1 MLKEQKRKMK
11 SQENNWNVK
20 YCLNKWRQF
29 GAKLELNSLKIISS
43 ISDEHQALLMGMLP
57 ARVPLAQNMVQMSS
71 ATAWFWIIW
80 WRHASVQTWTWQSN
94 HHTQL
99 CFFPTNGAQIKSGF
113 QASCVNVA
121 PGGTSPLHLEHFNTS
136 HNSKIKRV
144 LSLMAAPSQNHN
156 PLRLF
161 PGQICTF
168 QQREKKKKGE
178 KKKSNV
184 TVTSLKGHLLL

>member
-1 MLKEQKRKMK
+1 MWPKKKKGFFFFLKLIQSEQHQSDIRKQHRSEKIRQGKGMLKEQKRKMK

-43 ISDEHQALLMGMLP
+43 ISDEHQALLMEMLP

-80 WRHASVQTWTWQSN
+80 WRHASAKTWTWQSN

-99 CFFPTNGAQIKSGF
+99 CVFPQMG
-113 QASCVNVA
+113 
-121 PGGTSPLHLEHFNTS
+121 
-136 HNSKIKRV
+136 
-144 LSLMAAPSQNHN
+144 
-156 PLRLF
+156 LR
-161 PGQICTF
+161 
-168 QQREKKKKGE
+168 
-178 KKKSNV
+178 SNQV
-184 TVTSLKGHLLL
+184 SRRAV